1 MTSESTPTGST
12 EPTESFQPVPQVPP
26 EPGPFETPVQT
37 LPAGPVVSAT
47 KPAARRGP
55 ASWIN
60 VLLGLAVAVAIGGA
74 AFAAGRMT
82 APASAA
88 ANGFDGRSGNG
99 GRVFGNGEFPGGFNG
114 GNGGGNG
121 GPNVFGRG
129 GGGASIEGTVTAI
142 SADSITIKTASGQDV
157 TFSLT
162 PATTYHQQST
172 ATAGDVKTGGNVLV
186 RIGFNPGTGETQT
199 APSVTDVTVVPK

>member
-1 MTSESTPTGST
+1 MTSESNPPTPT
-12 EPTESFQPVPQVPP
+12 EPTEPIDSFQPVPP
-26 EPGPFETPVQT
+26 EPGPLDVPPQT
-37 LPAGPVVSAT
+37 V
-47 KPAARRGP
+47 AAAPRVAPRRGP

-60 VLLGLAVAVAIGGA
+60 VLLGLAFAVAIGGV

-82 APASAA
+82 APSAAA
-88 ANGFDGRSGNG
+88 ANGLDGRTGNG
-99 GRVFGNGEFPGGFNG
+99 GRVFGNGELRGNFGGGNG
-114 GNGGGNG
+114 GNGGPGA
-121 GPNVFGRG
+121 FGRG

-162 PATTYHQQST
+162 PTTTYHQQST

-186 RIGFNPGTGETQT
+186 RIGFNPGTGEIQT
-199 APSVTDVTVVPK
+199 APSVTDVTVVPQ

>member
-1 MTSESTPTGST
+1 MTSEPSPTTSTGRI
-12 EPTESFQPVPQVPP
+12 EPTESFQPVPP
-26 EPGPFETPVQT
+26 EPGPYEV
-37 LPAGPVVSAT
+37 PAQSVAAAPQ
-47 KPAARRGP
+47 PRARRGP

-60 VLLGLAVAVAIGGA
+60 VLLGLAFAVAIGGV

-82 APASAA
+82 APAAAA
-88 ANGFDGRSGNG
+88 ANGLGSGTGNG
-99 GRVFGNGEFPGGFNG
+99 GRVFGNGEFPGNFGGGNG
-114 GNGGGNG
+114 GNGGAG
-121 GPNVFGRG
+121 GIGRG
-129 GGGASIEGTVTAI
+129 GGGASIQGTVTAI

-162 PATTYHQQST
+162 PTTTYHQQST

-199 APSVTDVTVVPK
+199 APSVTDVTVVPQ